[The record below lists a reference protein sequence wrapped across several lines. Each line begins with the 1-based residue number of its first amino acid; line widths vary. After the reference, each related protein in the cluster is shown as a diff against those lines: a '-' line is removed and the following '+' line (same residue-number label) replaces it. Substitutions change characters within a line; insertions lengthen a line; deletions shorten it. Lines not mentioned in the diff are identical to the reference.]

1 MTLLFLMLTIVF
13 GVAGVAAVIVL
24 RGKKGALGPCSRPPT
39 DPYQIAYLNNG
50 PDGAIRIALYS
61 LVQAG
66 LLTAVAGRVK
76 VAKPGAAQLCENDLE
91 RTIINMVGEGLAV
104 STVVSDPAIVRGT
117 QSFRAALISEH
128 LLADDELR
136 ASNRTLTLMVGGVV
150 AAFALLFFIIQVARG
165 ADDAGILLGAL
176 LAVIVVFGG
185 LAAVLPRLTPRGSHA
200 LTGLRQRFQ
209 QTAANKSSQGG
220 PESLV
225 IAGLFGFTA
234 LPTAEQPLARV
245 IFFKGK

>member
-13 GVAGVAAVIVL
+13 GIAGVAAVIVL

-39 DPYQIAYLNNG
+39 DPYQIAYLNGG
-50 PDGAIRIALYS
+50 PEGAIRIALFS

-76 VAKPGAAQLCENDLE
+76 VAKPGAAQLCSNDLE

-104 STVVSDPAIVRGT
+104 ATVVTDPAIVRGT
-117 QSFRAALISEH
+117 QSFRAALIGEH
-128 LLADDELR
+128 LLADNELR
-136 ASNRTLTLMVGGVV
+136 ASNRTLTLIVGGMV
-150 AAFALLFFIIQVARG
+150 AGFALLGFIIQVARG
-165 ADDAGILLGAL
+165 AEDAGMLLGAL
-176 LAVIVVFGG
+176 VAVAAVFGG
-185 LAAVLPRLTPRGSHA
+185 LSAVVPRLTPRGTHA

-209 QTAANKSSQGG
+209 KTADSKSSQGG
-220 PESLV
+220 PESLI

-234 LPTAEQPLARV
+234 LPVAEQPLARV